1 MVGKMSARKFF
12 QEDKGGPIATEYVIF
27 VAAIGTILVVGVY
40 ALFTAMSQ
48 LFNSWAG
55 YFMPGG

>member
-1 MVGKMSARKFF
+1 MSARKFF